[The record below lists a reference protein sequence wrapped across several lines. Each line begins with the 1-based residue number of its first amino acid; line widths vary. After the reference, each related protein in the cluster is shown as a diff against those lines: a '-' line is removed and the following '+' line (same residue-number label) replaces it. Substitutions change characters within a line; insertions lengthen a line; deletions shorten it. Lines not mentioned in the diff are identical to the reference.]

1 MHECS
6 HVPHTT
12 QHTHTHTYTLRTQ
25 AMKVMHMCTLSG
37 KPLRVNRSLGG
48 PGDKGGAVDVGAN
61 LFIGNLDANVDEK
74 LLYDT
79 FSAFGRVLGMPKVM
93 RDEDTGKHKG
103 FGFVSYD
110 NFASSDAAI
119 NAMHNQFLSGR
130 SVQVQYAFKKDGS
143 GERHGSDA
151 ERLIAASNPAVQA
164 AASAA
169 VANAPMP
176 YMAPPSAFPPAP
188 PMPPPPPMPGGFPPP
203 PPMPPPP
210 PLPGGLAPP
219 PMPPPP
225 PPPMPM

>member
-1 MHECS
+1 
-6 HVPHTT
+6 
-12 QHTHTHTYTLRTQ
+12 
-25 AMKVMHMCTLSG
+25 MKVMHMCTLSG

-169 VANAPMP
+169 AASVAAALASVIAFDFSKASFMATANSNKKASNLPMRKP
-176 YMAPPSAFPPAP
+176 F
-188 PMPPPPPMPGGFPPP
+188 
-203 PPMPPPP
+203 
-210 PLPGGLAPP
+210 LI
-219 PMPPPP
+219 
-225 PPPMPM
+225 